1 MTPATLRL
9 APPRGRLKQQVMLS
23 RRPGGASAWPSSSA
37 SRAGRG
43 SKAHQKAS
51 SRAQW
56 MVVRSSPP
64 RQVRRTLRA
73 GTPFKA
79 PCRRLMARSIRLWSP
94 TTCSMANST
103 VTGALAVVDRL
114 GMNGAPPRSVLMAD
128 PPLLTLAG
136 IRFHLGGQTILDG
149 VDLSIAPGERL
160 SLVGRNGAG
169 KSTLLRILAGEP
181 IADGGERFAQPGA
194 TVATLP
200 QEPDF
205 TGFASVADYV
215 AADGAPAHR
224 VAAMLGEV
232 RLDGGRRPGEL
243 SGGEARRAAL
253 ARVLVAEPDVLLLDE
268 PTNHLDLPTI
278 EWLEETLGPWKG
290 AYVLVSHDRRFLA
303 NLTRAVLWLD
313 RGIVRRLDKGYDSFE
328 GWSAEILEREA
339 TERHKLDRLIEH
351 ETEWAGKSIRAR
363 RTRNEGRLRAL
374 RDLRRQRREQIG
386 PTGRATIET
395 GEATQSGALAITA
408 RNISKRFGD
417 KVIVRDFST
426 RIFRKDRVGLIGPNG
441 AGKTTLLRMLIGE
454 LEPDTGSVKLG
465 ANLEPVVID
474 QRRAALDPD
483 KTPWEILADR
493 NDHVLVHGRPRHV
506 MTYLREYL
514 FRDEQARQPVRTLS
528 GGERNRLLLA
538 RALAAPSNLM
548 VLDEPTNDLDADTL
562 DLLQEALGDYDGTV
576 LLVSHDRDFLDR
588 LVTSTIA
595 LEGDG
600 TAIEYA
606 GGYSDYLAQRGPRER
621 PVVAKR
627 EKAAPP
633 QRERSSPQ
641 RLGYKRERQLA
652 ELPKKIAALQAEMA
666 AINEALADADFYSRD
681 PKGFA
686 AKSSRLAAAQAEL
699 DAAETEWLELEMLRE
714 ELGG

>member
-1 MTPATLRL
+1 
-9 APPRGRLKQQVMLS
+9 
-23 RRPGGASAWPSSSA
+23 
-37 SRAGRG
+37 
-43 SKAHQKAS
+43 
-51 SRAQW
+51 
-56 MVVRSSPP
+56 
-64 RQVRRTLRA
+64 
-73 GTPFKA
+73 
-79 PCRRLMARSIRLWSP
+79 
-94 TTCSMANST
+94 
-103 VTGALAVVDRL
+103 
-114 GMNGAPPRSVLMAD
+114 MAD

-149 VDLSIAPGERL
+149 IDLAIAPGERL

-169 KSTLLRILAGEP
+169 KSTLLRILAGAP
-181 IADGGERFAQPGA
+181 IADGGSRFAKPGTTIA
-194 TVATLP
+194 CLP

-205 TGFASVADYV
+205 AGFATLADYV
-215 AADGAPAHR
+215 AADGAPTYR
-224 VAAMLGEV
+224 VATLLEEV
-232 RLDGGRRPGEL
+232 MLDGARAPAEL

-253 ARVLVAEPDVLLLDE
+253 ARVLVGEPDVLLLDE

-278 EWLEETLGPWKG
+278 EWLEDRLRAWKG
-290 AYVLVSHDRRFLA
+290 AYVLVSHDRRFLS
-303 NLTRAVLWLD
+303 NLARAVLWLD

-328 GWSAEILEREA
+328 AWASEILEREA
-339 TERHKLDRLIEH
+339 TERHKLDRLIER

-374 RDLRRQRREQIG
+374 RELRKQRREQIG
-386 PTGRATIET
+386 PTGRAVIEA
-395 GEATQSGALAITA
+395 GEATQSGALAIAA
-408 RNISKRFGD
+408 RHISKRFDD
-417 KVIVRDFST
+417 KVVVRDFST
-426 RIFRKDRVGLIGPNG
+426 RIFRKDRIGLIGPNG

-454 LEPDTGSVKLG
+454 LAPDTGSVKLG
-465 ANLEPVVID
+465 ANLMPVVID
-474 QRRAALDPD
+474 QRRMTLDPT

-538 RALAAPSNLM
+538 KALAAPSNLL

-562 DLLQEALGDYDGTV
+562 DLLQEALSDYDGTV

-606 GGYSDYLAQRGPRER
+606 GGYSDYLTQRGPREQPSGTASER
-621 PVVAKR
+621 R
-627 EKAAPP
+627 EKPATAPHESGP
-633 QRERSSPQ
+633 KQQ

-652 ELPKKIAALQAEMA
+652 ELPRKIEALQKEIAGLHTV
-666 AINEALADADFYSRD
+666 LADPELYRRD
-681 PKGFA
+681 AAAFA
-686 AKSSRLAAAQAEL
+686 AKTARLAAAQSEL

-714 ELGG
+714 SLRG